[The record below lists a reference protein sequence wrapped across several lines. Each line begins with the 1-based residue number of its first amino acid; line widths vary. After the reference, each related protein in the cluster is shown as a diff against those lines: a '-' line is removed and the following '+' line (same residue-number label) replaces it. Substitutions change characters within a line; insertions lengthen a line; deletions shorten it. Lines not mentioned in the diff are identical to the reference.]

1 MVRFTLLTIF
11 DKCNFGDCDFSFLLT
26 SQPPLISFSKKWW
39 HLPFFPAVKFA
50 EADKMSVLER
60 SGLCHSEA
68 TNIGHLEKSY
78 LAGGDREYLSTEKKT
93 DENSFYVTQWMPWQY
108 SLYLRHWSRRP
119 NLVNTWHQK
128 YFIFVRMMANILRDK
143 LISFGWLFAFS
154 YTLFWIW
161 SLQVVFEVSL
171 LLQQQHC
178 CTTLVFCHSYALN
191 ELSTLAAALAC
202 LHKAKLSKKSVSK
215 TLVQVLLIQHGE
227 RSELRLPKFKQCY
240 QTG

>member
-1 MVRFTLLTIF
+1 MTSPIF
-11 DKCNFGDCDFSFLLT
+11 SSCQIRWGWQDECVGKVWFVSF
-26 SQPPLISFSKKWW
+26 
-39 HLPFFPAVKFA
+39 
-50 EADKMSVLER
+50 R
-60 SGLCHSEA
+60 SYKHRSSG
-68 TNIGHLEKSY
+68 EKLS
-78 LAGGDREYLSTEKKT
+78 GWGDREYLSTEKNG
-93 DENSFYVTQWMPWQY
+93 ENSFYVLFQITQWQN
-108 SLYLRHWSRRP
+108 SLYLRHWSRHP

-227 RSELRLPKFKQCY
+227 RSELRLPKFKLCY

>member
-1 MVRFTLLTIF
+1 
-11 DKCNFGDCDFSFLLT
+11 
-26 SQPPLISFSKKWW
+26 
-39 HLPFFPAVKFA
+39 
-50 EADKMSVLER
+50 
-60 SGLCHSEA
+60 
-68 TNIGHLEKSY
+68 
-78 LAGGDREYLSTEKKT
+78 
-93 DENSFYVTQWMPWQY
+93 MPWQY
-108 SLYLRHWSRRP
+108 SLYLRHWSRHP

-215 TLVQVLLIQHGE
+215 TTHPRCGQITEKVSFNMASEASYLYQSSNSVTRQASFNQSKSGENKCDILIN
-227 RSELRLPKFKQCY
+227 F
-240 QTG
+240 